1 MMRFIATV
9 LIFAALGPLI
19 GGFVLALATKAD
31 FERGFF
37 ILSYVVGCLPALVA
51 GLVVGMVQM
60 RRGSAG
66 ALVTLMVGLTAGA
79 GIALFMAG
87 IRAADRFEWY
97 LAVLFVAS
105 VLATFVCW
113 GIVKAIYRQPSPA
126 AAGVAP

>member
-1 MMRFIATV
+1 MVRFIATV

-31 FERGFF
+31 FERGFI
-37 ILSYVVGCLPALVA
+37 ILSYIVGALPALVA

-66 ALVTLMVGLTAGA
+66 AVVVSAVGLAVGV

-87 IRAADRFEWY
+87 IRAASGFEWY
-97 LAVLFVAS
+97 LALLLVAS
-105 VLATFVCW
+105 MLATFVCW
-113 GIVKAIYRQPSPA
+113 GVVKAIYRQPSPA
-126 AAGVAP
+126 AGAAP

>member
-1 MMRFIATV
+1 MGRFIATV
-9 LIFAALGPLI
+9 LIFATVGPLI
-19 GGFVLALATKAD
+19 GGFLLALATKTD

-66 ALVTLMVGLTAGA
+66 AVTTLMVGLAAGA
-79 GIALFMAG
+79 GIALFMG
-87 IRAADRFEWY
+87 GVRAIDRFDWY

-105 VLATFVCW
+105 ILATFVCW

-126 AAGVAP
+126 AGVAP